1 MWRRH
6 VQSRRR
12 CGRRLSEPR
21 NSAPRSPCAA
31 GDDGGG
37 ATNARRSVHGG
48 ARAGG
53 GGGAGRACVPR
64 DALAGEQSPQRCPHT
79 TRPPLAA
86 ACLRSHPRVS
96 SPGGLLPSGRVARM
110 LVSAGAFGR
119 LQRSAQRSIRS
130 VHPNGAAVQYV
141 PDGDEDAVL
150 MLGFGLQWSS
160 GGEWARLVQ
169 RMSQHVAPCC
179 SASYAVAACCTVGQ
193 ARATYPARERRR
205 DRDGRGG

>member
-1 MWRRH
+1 MCSPGADVAGGLASAAIPRLALLALLAMTAAARLTL
-6 VQSRRR
+6 VDPFMEEPVPAAAAARGVRAFRGTLSQVSSRRSAAPTQLVPLLPPPAS
-12 CGRRLSEPR
+12 GRIPVSHP
-21 NSAPRSPCAA
+21 PAA
-31 GDDGGG
+31 YCPPVD
-37 ATNARRSVHGG
+37 RPH
-48 ARAGG
+48 
-53 GGGAGRACVPR
+53 ACVGR
-64 DALAGEQSPQRCPHT
+64 
-79 TRPPLAA
+79 
-86 ACLRSHPRVS
+86 CLRPAPTVGTTIN
-96 SPGGLLPSGRVARM
+96 P
-110 LVSAGAFGR
+110 
-119 LQRSAQRSIRS
+119 IRAS
-130 VHPNGAAVQYV
+130 NGAAVQYV